1 MDNESNSRSSK
12 PGPELECHDRDSIFD
27 DVEIDSG
34 AELNRIIDKIRTALL
49 DPEFDKDK
57 LRELWTE
64 YALQTEKRIEQITD
78 QTEYAE
84 AQISAI
90 IYKALLFRDAGNM
103 FRYLEELYAAEDYA
117 YNAGI
122 DDIYQRISE
131 QIILVTDHVVSD

>member
-1 MDNESNSRSSK
+1 MGNESIGGSSK
-12 PGPELECHDRDSIFD
+12 PGPELEGHDRDSIFK
-27 DVEIDSG
+27 DVEMYSDV
-34 AELNRIIDKIRTALL
+34 ELNRIICEIKTALL
-49 DPEFDKDK
+49 DPEFDKDR

-64 YALQTEKRIEQITD
+64 YALQTEKRVEQFLDPI
-78 QTEYAE
+78 EYAK

-90 IYKALLFRDAGNM
+90 LYKALLFRDAGNM
-103 FRYLEELYAAEDYA
+103 SRYLEELYAAEDYA